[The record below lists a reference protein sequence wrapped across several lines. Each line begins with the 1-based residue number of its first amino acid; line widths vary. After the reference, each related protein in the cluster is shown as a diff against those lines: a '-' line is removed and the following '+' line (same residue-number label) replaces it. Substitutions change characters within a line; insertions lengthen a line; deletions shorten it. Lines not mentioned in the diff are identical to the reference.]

1 LYVNLELTHVRL
13 ELLFVQFHCLF
24 VVRFNFPFVCL
35 DHSILCSLFN
45 RSIFLDIHIC
55 YSFNSPFVLF
65 GSFDFSIIAIRS
77 IPLFVCL
84 FGSPIFWLVV
94 VRFNFPFVRLDH
106 SILCSLF
113 QSLDFLIICY
123 SFNSPFVLFGSF
135 DSLFIASFFF
145 IRCSLQLPVWFVWII
160 RFLIIVS
167 IIPFLIFIICLRV
180 SLMRKTS
187 CTVMCNKDL
196 LHAHFLIKK
205 SVCSTKIDDWCPSC
219 E

>member
-1 LYVNLELTHVRL
+1 MLYVNLELTHVRL

-94 VRFNFPFVRLDH
+94 VRFNFVWIIRFSVHCFNRSIFWLFVIHLIPRLFCLDH
-106 SILCSLF
+106 SILCSLD
-113 QSLDFLIICY
+113 LFLLLFVVLC
-123 SFNSPFVLFGSF
+123 NSPFGLFGLF
-135 DSLFIASFFF
+135 GFWSLFRSFRFWS
-145 IRCSLQLPVWFVWII
+145 SLF
-160 RFLIIVS
+160 
-167 IIPFLIFIICLRV
+167 
-180 SLMRKTS
+180 
-187 CTVMCNKDL
+187 
-196 LHAHFLIKK
+196 A
-205 SVCSTKIDDWCPSC
+205 
-219 E
+219 